1 MKIAFY
7 SSRPLEDK
15 RNWSGSMYK
24 MYEQILTQGFEVIWV
39 KQVEFTEEEN
49 QRLSKREDFF
59 KKLFHRGYNSHVNR
73 LKAKMAARKLK
84 SELSKID
91 FDVLFV
97 PTAINDFAYLKIKQ
111 PIVYLNDANVAQLL
125 NYYPYYSGFGFLSKK
140 ETKYL
145 EKKAL
150 KNASLNIFSSEWA
163 TDFAVNQYGIP
174 SEKVKTLKFG
184 ANLQT
189 PDEYEFAKDLNGEIT
204 FLFLAV
210 DWQRKRG
217 QLAYESLKILK
228 EKGYAVR
235 FLIIGCNPEIQETWV
250 EIIPFLNKN
259 NPDEL
264 KIIQDKLSSSHFL
277 FVPTI
282 ADCTPIA
289 FCEAAGYGLPVISTD
304 TGGVSAHVEN
314 GKTGILLDQ
323 NAQPENYA
331 AAIEDILQN
340 PQLISTYSRNAR
352 TKYENELNWEKWGE
366 GFKELI
372 GKIKS

>member
-1 MKIAFY
+1 
-7 SSRPLEDK
+7 
-15 RNWSGSMYK
+15 
-24 MYEQILTQGFEVIWV
+24 
-39 KQVEFTEEEN
+39 
-49 QRLSKREDFF
+49 
-59 KKLFHRGYNSHVNR
+59 
-73 LKAKMAARKLK
+73 
-84 SELSKID
+84 
-91 FDVLFV
+91 
-97 PTAINDFAYLKIKQ
+97 
-111 PIVYLNDANVAQLL
+111 
-125 NYYPYYSGFGFLSKK
+125 
-140 ETKYL
+140 
-145 EKKAL
+145 
-150 KNASLNIFSSEWA
+150 
-163 TDFAVNQYGIP
+163 IP
-174 SEKVKTLKFG
+174 PEKVKTLKFG
-184 ANLQT
+184 ANLHT
-189 PDEYEFAKDLNGEIT
+189 PDEYEFAKDSNGETT

-210 DWQRKRG
+210 DWQRTRG

-228 EKGYAVR
+228 EKGFPIR

-352 TKYENELNWEKWGE
+352 TKYENELNWEKWG
-366 GFKELI
+366 
-372 GKIKS
+372 

>member
-228 EKGYAVR
+228 EKGFPIR